1 MKFCFS
7 SGSVILFNICIKS
20 FFRSFSVIGFL
31 ELLKIIFLSFDNRSS
46 IILSS
51 IESFWRLEI
60 VVISIFGL
68 EL

>member
-1 MKFCFS
+1 M
-7 SGSVILFNICIKS
+7 
-20 FFRSFSVIGFL
+20 
-31 ELLKIIFLSFDNRSS
+31 ELLKIIFLSFDNRLFSVVGSELLKIVFLSFDNRSS

-60 VVISIFGL
+60 VAISIFGL